1 MSFFKVKEDFFYEI
15 KKENFR
21 INDDCNGIDV

>member
-1 MSFFKVKEDFFYEI
+1 MQEEKQEYEK

-21 INDDCNGIDV
+21 INDSWIASK